1 VRLLAPILSFTCE
14 EVWRQTKLDS
24 GSPESVHMAYFPQPE
39 ELTEGMSAELREQAA
54 DWQRLVPVRD
64 QVLKALDNS
73 REDRVIGSSLEATVY
88 LKAGSELYP
97 VLKKYAAQLPSWFI
111 VSQVELQHDSSANL
125 EINVERARGDKCE
138 RCWKF
143 TTDVGSNPDFPTV
156 CAACASVLSD
166 L

>member
-1 VRLLAPILSFTCE
+1 
-14 EVWRQTKLDS
+14 
-24 GSPESVHMAYFPQPE
+24 
-39 ELTEGMSAELREQAA
+39 
-54 DWQRLVPVRD
+54 VRD

-73 REDRVIGSSLEATVY
+73 REDRVIGSSLEAAVY